1 MITISSY
8 TRSLKLRKSGNNIVL
23 GEEKNMSN
31 ILSPSLLSVD
41 FNNIERDSKIIDEA
55 GAQWFHLDVMDGTFV
70 PNISFGPP
78 VIECIRKIT
87 DRFFDVHLMIVEPIR
102 YVDVFKAAG
111 ADMITVHY
119 EACEDLMAT
128 IKAIKSAGVKC
139 GVSIKPDTYVSV
151 LEEYIPYIDMVLIM
165 SVEPGFGGQKFM
177 PKAIDKIAQTKA
189 LADKLGCKIDI
200 EVDGGIT
207 LDNVKSVIDAGANVI
222 VAGSA
227 VFKGDKAGNVKAFLE
242 IMNA

>member
-1 MITISSY
+1 MD
-8 TRSLKLRKSGNNIVL
+8 K
-23 GEEKNMSN
+23 

-41 FNNIERDSKIIDEA
+41 FNNIERDSKVIDEA

-102 YVDVFKAAG
+102 YIEVFKNCG
-111 ADMITVHY
+111 ADMITIHY
-119 EACEDLMAT
+119 EACEDVKAT
-128 IKAIKSAGVKC
+128 IEAIKSSGVKC
-139 GVSIKPDTYVSV
+139 GISIKPNTPVSV
-151 LEEYIPYIDMVLIM
+151 LEEYIPMVDMVLIM
-165 SVEPGFGGQKFM
+165 SVEPGFGGQKFI
-177 PKAIDKIAQTKA
+177 PEALDKISETRA
-189 LADKLGCKIDI
+189 LADKLSCNIDI

-227 VFKGDKAGNVKAFLE
+227 VFKGDKAENIKRFLD
-242 IMNA
+242 IMNS

>member
-111 ADMITVHY
+111 ADMITVHAESVY
-119 EACEDLMAT
+119 HLHRS
-128 IKAIKSAGVKC
+128 IQNIKSHGVKAGVALNPAT
-139 GVSIKPDTYVSV
+139 SLSV
-151 LEEYIPYIDMVLIM
+151 IEYLLPELDMVLLM
-165 SVEPGFGGQKFM
+165 SVNPGFGGQKF
-177 PKAIDKIAQTKA
+177 IDITKKIS
-189 LADKLGCKIDI
+189 KLKTIITKIDGLKRI
-200 EVDGGIT
+200 EIG
-207 LDNVKSVIDAGANVI
+207 
-222 VAGSA
+222 
-227 VFKGDKAGNVKAFLE
+227 
-242 IMNA
+242 

>member
-1 MITISSY
+1 M
-8 TRSLKLRKSGNNIVL
+8 
-23 GEEKNMSN
+23 EK

-41 FNNIERDSKIIDEA
+41 FNNIERDSRIIDEA

-128 IKAIKSAGVKC
+128 IKAIKDAGVKC
-139 GVSIKPDTYVSV
+139 GVSIKPDTDVSV
-151 LEEYIPYIDMVLIM
+151 LEEYMPFIDMVLIM

-177 PKAIDKIAQTKA
+177 PKALDKIAATKT
-189 LADKLGCKIDI
+189 LADKLGCSIDI

-207 LDNVKSVIDAGANVI
+207 LDNVKSVVDAGANII

-227 VFKGDKAGNVKAFLE
+227 VFKGDKAENVKSFLE
-242 IMNA
+242 IMNS

>member
-1 MITISSY
+1 M
-8 TRSLKLRKSGNNIVL
+8 
-23 GEEKNMSN
+23 N

-41 FNNIERDSKIIDEA
+41 FNNIERDSREIDKA

-102 YVDVFKAAG
+102 YIDTFKKCG

-119 EACEDLMAT
+119 EACKDLKAT
-128 IKAIKSAGVKC
+128 IQAIKEAGLKC
-139 GVSIKPDTYVSV
+139 GVSIKPATPVSV
-151 LEEYIPYIDMVLIM
+151 LEEYIPMVDMVLIM

-177 PKAIDKIAQTKA
+177 PTALEKIKETRE
-189 LADKLGCKIDI
+189 LADKLNYNMKL

-207 LDNVKSVIDAGANVI
+207 LENVKSVIDAGADVI

-227 VFKGDKAGNVKAFLE
+227 VFKGDKTANVIEFLRV
-242 IMNA
+242 MNNK